1 MPASLSLVAP
11 HTASSGRLTIRV
23 VVAHERRWA
32 RAGLRALLER
42 DAGIVVVGEAAG
54 PGQVLAL
61 GQALAPDVLLI
72 GSPAL
77 APARLRGVAT
87 LVLDDEH
94 PAALV
99 DAVKVRRP
107 PAPAPHLKLIQG
119 GSPWN
124 SVT

>member
-1 MPASLSLVAP
+1 MSPTLSLVAP
-11 HTASSGRLTIRV
+11 LTGAPDMVRV
-23 VVAHERRWA
+23 LVAHEQRWA

-42 DAGIVVVGEAAG
+42 DAGIAVVGEAAG
-54 PGQVLAL
+54 PGQVVAL
-61 GQALAPDVLLI
+61 GQALAPDVVLI

-77 APARLRGVAT
+77 ATGPLSGVAT
-87 LVLDDEH
+87 LVLDDED

-99 DAVKVRRP
+99 EAVKRAARRRP
-107 PAPAPHLKLIQG
+107 RHLKLIQG

>member
-1 MPASLSLVAP
+1 MSPSLSLVAP
-11 HTASSGRLTIRV
+11 LTGAPDMLRV
-23 VVAHERRWA
+23 LVAHERRWA

-42 DAGIVVVGEAAG
+42 DPGIVVVGEAAA
-54 PGQVLAL
+54 PGQVVAL
-61 GQALAPDVLLI
+61 GQALAPDVVLI

-77 APARLRGVAT
+77 SIGPLSGMAT

-99 DAVKVRRP
+99 EAVKRAAWRRP
-107 PAPAPHLKLIQG
+107 RNLKLIQG